1 MNNEFNKKIIIINV
15 VVLKIID
22 FSKINISFHKQLT
35 NLALLKKPS
44 KLLNL
49 I

>member
-1 MNNEFNKKIIIINV
+1 MNNEFNKKIIINV

-35 NLALLKKPS
+35 NLALLKK
-44 KLLNL
+44 
-49 I
+49 